1 MTSHSETDTV
11 LQVAVVIVNYKSAEL
26 TQRALASLAVENE
39 NPAISLSVVVVEND
53 SGDAERLRE
62 VIRPF
67 EGFAQLVVSPINGGF
82 GAGNN
87 LGVRTL
93 LQQGS
98 RAMAFHFLNPDT
110 VVHPGAVVALARFL
124 QTNPR
129 AGAVGSRFEHADGTP
144 WPIAFRFPTPLG
156 ELESG
161 ASLGLISRLL
171 RAHSVAREL
180 GDRPELVDWLSGA
193 SMMMRRE
200 ALEQVG
206 GFDETYFLYFE
217 ETDLCLRIKSAG
229 WDIWYVPDSRVMHIR
244 GQSTGVTALDEK
256 PQRLPRYWFESRR
269 RYFAKNHGLAY
280 AAAADLAFLAGN
292 GIGTLKNTLK
302 RRPRTPKLLADFVWQ
317 SVLLPHNRAVAPSRN
332 TAVSDSFP
340 QERADSPG

>member
-1 MTSHSETDTV
+1 MNRPNEADTA
-11 LQVAVVIVNYKSAEL
+11 LEVAVVIVNYKSAEL
-26 TQRALASLAVENE
+26 TERALVSLAEENQ
-39 NPAISLSVVVVEND
+39 NPALSLSVVVVENA

-62 VIRPF
+62 LMLPYA
-67 EGFAQLVVSPINGGF
+67 GFAQLVVSPVNGGF
-82 GAGNN
+82 GSGNN

-93 LQQGS
+93 LKQGS

-110 VVHPGAVVALARFL
+110 VVQKGAVLALARFL
-124 QTNPR
+124 QTHPR

-161 ASLGLISRLL
+161 AGLGVVSKLL
-171 RAHSVAREL
+171 KGHSVAREL

-229 WDIWYVPDSRVMHIR
+229 WEIWYVPDSRVMHIR
-244 GQSTGVTALDEK
+244 GQSTGVTALDTK

-269 RYFAKNHGLAY
+269 RYFAKNYGLAY

-292 GIGTLKNTLK
+292 GIGTLKDRLK
-302 RRPRTPKLLADFVWQ
+302 RRPRTPSLLRDFVRQ
-317 SVLLPHNRAVAPSRN
+317 SVFLPQNRAVAPSRN
-332 TAVSDSFP
+332 TTLSDSAP
-340 QERADSPG
+340 SEGAL